1 MRGGERGY
9 IIRTST
15 RGITDRHAGVDNTA
29 WSERGGILTG
39 LAQGGSPTCRV
50 DNTAWSDC
58 TSLVLWEASTPNPS
72 PCLSPGANPS
82 P

>member
-1 MRGGERGY
+1 MRVDNREQKERGGGFK
-9 IIRTST
+9 
-15 RGITDRHAGVDNTA
+15 
-29 WSERGGILTG
+29 GGILTG